1 MLIALLIGVL
11 AAIGIPVWISR
22 TRKNV
27 ASLVDGA
34 NFVHYVPDLGAM
46 HLIERF
52 GEPVQ
57 ETISIAED
65 QKHQKD
71 SIELPAKPVN
81 QDEPSKPSSAS
92 NVNTSSTG
100 SGYLSDDVKAAV
112 EGAAQGALFS
122 TSAIQNLMVIDEH
135 TYIAM
140 STLAGEQLTTIG
152 DLSSNLAS
160 WESAEIGEALPPAAV
175 SKLMGHLSEPIVA
188 ENLRELGYQVEL
200 PDISNIEGYDLILNG
215 DYFVNV
221 KTVADAGSLSSHF
234 NQYPQIPVIVPED
247 MTGIPEGAIYLN
259 AENSIDQL
267 EMAVHEGS
275 ERIVLVDPNYS
286 HADMVEHTEAVSDG
300 LLGNVDLA
308 AGGIPVI
315 TLALSGWRE
324 LKLLHTH
331 KTDLVHAA
339 KNLGLDVTG
348 TALGGAGGAIIGTA
362 IFPGVGTVVGAVLC
376 GSAGRVISNK
386 FKSRKLKKALE
397 NYGKKYE
404 ENTEKIRLLQE
415 DSHKRFQSSVQI
427 QTDELALFAERC
439 KRELES
445 RCSDVVHQRRNT
457 YRISTD
463 QALDLL
469 NSSLA
474 ELTNRLLVLKRIL
487 RWNGMILGRDLRH
500 RLRAQITQLD
510 QYVRH
515 VESEAVNI
523 IEASPEIDLSGERLI
538 RFLQIMLQTEEGII
552 QVKRILQSFEEQRE
566 ELEENWG
573 KYITE
578 QKNQLALR
586 RYQCMKYLS
595 DTIQE
600 LNKEVSQGIRELREQ
615 LEIELQ
621 KVKTEKG
628 RLGLGE

>member
-1 MLIALLIGVL
+1 M
-11 AAIGIPVWISR
+11 
-22 TRKNV
+22 
-27 ASLVDGA
+27 
-34 NFVHYVPDLGAM
+34 
-46 HLIERF
+46 
-52 GEPVQ
+52 
-57 ETISIAED
+57 
-65 QKHQKD
+65 
-71 SIELPAKPVN
+71 
-81 QDEPSKPSSAS
+81 
-92 NVNTSSTG
+92 
-100 SGYLSDDVKAAV
+100 
-112 EGAAQGALFS
+112 
-122 TSAIQNLMVIDEH
+122 
-135 TYIAM
+135 
-140 STLAGEQLTTIG
+140 
-152 DLSSNLAS
+152 
-160 WESAEIGEALPPAAV
+160 
-175 SKLMGHLSEPIVA
+175 
-188 ENLRELGYQVEL
+188 
-200 PDISNIEGYDLILNG
+200 
-215 DYFVNV
+215 NV
-221 KTVADAGSLSSHF
+221 KTVADAGSLSNHF

-247 MTGIPEGAIYLN
+247 MTGIPEDAIYLS

-275 ERIVLVDPNYS
+275 ERILLVDPNHS
-286 HADMVEHTEAVSDG
+286 HAYTVEHTEAISDG
-300 LLGNVDLA
+300 LLGNMDQMA
-308 AGGIPVI
+308 AGIPVI
-315 TLALSGWRE
+315 TMALSGWRE
-324 LKLLHTH
+324 IRLILNH
-331 KTDLVHAA
+331 KTDLLHAA
-339 KNLGLDVTG
+339 KNLGLDVTT
-348 TALGGAGGAIIGTA
+348 TAVGAAGGSAIGAAIGTA
-362 IFPGVGTVVGAVLC
+362 IFPGVGTTIGGIIGAVLC
-376 GSAGRVISNK
+376 GSAERIISDK
-386 FKSRKLKKALE
+386 IKSSKLKKAFE
-397 NYGKKYE
+397 NYGEKYE

-427 QTDELALFAERC
+427 QTDELAIFAERC
-439 KRELES
+439 KHKLES

-474 ELTNRLLVLKRIL
+474 ELTDKLLVLKRIL
-487 RWNGMILGRDLRH
+487 QWNGMILGRDLRD
-500 RLRAQITQLD
+500 RLRAQITQLN
-510 QYVRH
+510 QYARH